1 MMKSNSILFGGV
13 FHLYNNSN
21 FIMNMIEQI
30 FINLDN
36 LKIFHIFNIFN
47 ITHVQIFIIE

>member
-47 ITHVQIFIIE
+47 TTHVQIFIIE